1 MRWRPELSGRQPTSI
16 CSSPFSFGAPPAQH
30 FPWTWK
36 EGEFVGVRIA
46 GIDVQHTRRR
56 QRLLIRDRVSVS
68 IRDRYIGSEVVTCVI
83 PGHDRCGEERRQRVL
98 PTLLREETVAP
109 TCHEKSSSPSPSSSS
124 PPVFLCRA
132 VRQPPWPSVSA
143 SSLPL
148 VLHLPVL
155 WGNKT
160 RVVYASARLQ
170 RFGRRER
177 NCSIRALFFG
187 SRTAL
192 STCATR
198 RFPAGLCANLM
209 ARPIRDA
216 TRSSLGLAAAAC
228 PKFSL
233 AGSSAHQSRT
243 RTWRGRAAKRCA

>member
-1 MRWRPELSGRQPTSI
+1 MLTSP
-16 CSSPFSFGAPPAQH
+16 CSSTTTTWRSRSFALRKRPSKPS
-30 FPWTWK
+30 
-36 EGEFVGVRIA
+36 GETMIACVAVRDSTRKPSSTRASRNGVSA
-46 GIDVQHTRRR
+46 SFLPSCARRR
-56 QRLLIRDRVSVS
+56 LPLLATRS
-68 IRDRYIGSEVVTCVI
+68 
-83 PGHDRCGEERRQRVL
+83 
-98 PTLLREETVAP
+98 LL
-109 TCHEKSSSPSPSSSS
+109 HPSPSSSS

-132 VRQPPWPSVSA
+132 VRQPPWASVSA

-187 SRTAL
+187 SRAAF

-216 TRSSLGLAAAAC
+216 TRSSLGLATAAC
-228 PKFSL
+228 PKISL
-233 AGSSAHQSRT
+233 AGSSARQSRT
-243 RTWRGRAAKRCA
+243 RTWRGRAAKRCARRWCAHPLDLSGESRQVRTSEP